1 MVTAEATSSSLS
13 KERRRGVHERAG
25 AIVNLLFLGAGI
37 GLIVV
42 AIAMDRAWLDRHVL
56 PHMFLTRGQQLLWWA
71 VERGAVLIAGL
82 GLVALLRPRAA
93 RAVRQGRGW
102 ALVRHGLILLVTIV
116 FSLIACELILRTPW
130 WRGIDHWAATEE
142 PLRAADA
149 RLGWTLVGG
158 RSGREEF
165 NGRRILYHVDAGG
178 HRIGDPARPVDPA
191 RPAILFTGESIML
204 GFRLNWP
211 ETVAGRTEALTGIQA
226 ANLAV
231 NGYGT
236 DQAFLRLH
244 DELPRFA
251 RPVAV
256 VALFAPS
263 LFERN
268 LDDDRPH
275 LDAALRRHDGRPAL
289 KLERLMKNVALY
301 HSSAAIDRGVAA
313 TSAVLRETVRE
324 ARARNAA
331 VLILVPGFAPEQ
343 PTEAAIRHR
352 VLDDAGLPYLQVTLD
367 PRWRLTGDRH
377 PDARAD
383 QVMARAI
390 VLALARQRPDLFRLQ
405 QGR

>member
-1 MVTAEATSSSLS
+1 VTAESISPGQPA
-13 KERRRGVHERAG
+13 EHRRAAALVD
-25 AIVNLLFLGAGI
+25 LLFLGGGV
-37 GLIVV
+37 GLVLL

-82 GLVALLRPRAA
+82 GLITLLRPRIVRAIRHGGA
-93 RAVRQGRGW
+93 RAL
-102 ALVRHGLILLVTIV
+102 ASHGLLILMAVV
-116 FSLIACELILRTPW
+116 FSLAACELILRTPW

-142 PLRAADA
+142 PLRTADP
-149 RLGWTLVGG
+149 RLGWKLVGG
-158 RSGREEF
+158 RTGVERF
-165 NGRRILYHVDAGG
+165 NGRPIVYHVDAGG
-178 HRIGDPARPVDPA
+178 HRIGDPRRPLDHA
-191 RPAILFTGESIML
+191 QPAILFTGESIML

-211 ETVAGRTEALTGIQA
+211 ETIAGRTEALTGVQA

-236 DQAFLRLH
+236 DQAFVRLH

-251 RPVAV
+251 MPVAV

-275 LDAALRRHDGRPAL
+275 LDAALRWQAGRPTL

-301 HSSAAIDRGVAA
+301 HRIAAIEQAMAA

-324 ARARNAA
+324 ARARHAA
-331 VLILVPGFAPEQ
+331 VLILVPCFAPEQ
-343 PTEAAIRHR
+343 PTEAAIRRR
-352 VLDDAGLPYLQVTLD
+352 VLDDAGLPYLQVMLD
-367 PRWRLTGDRH
+367 PRWRLAGDRH
-377 PDARAD
+377 PDAHAD
-383 QVMARAI
+383 RVMARAI
-390 VLALARQRPDLFRLQ
+390 VVALAHQRPDLFRSHRGQ
-405 QGR
+405 

>member
-1 MVTAEATSSSLS
+1 VTAEPTSPGQP
-13 KERRRGVHERAG
+13 KEDQRGVHGQAG
-25 AIVNLLFLGAGI
+25 AIVDLLLLGAGI
-37 GLIVV
+37 GLIIL
-42 AIAMDRAWLDRHVL
+42 AIALDRAWLDRHVL

-82 GLVALLRPRAA
+82 GLIALLRPRMAG
-93 RAVRQGRGW
+93 AVRQGRGR
-102 ALVRHGLILLVTIV
+102 ALASHGLFAVIAIV
-116 FSLIACELILRTPW
+116 FSLVACELILRTPW
-130 WRGIDHWAATEE
+130 WRGVDHWAATEE
-142 PLRAADA
+142 PLRTADA
-149 RLGWTLVGG
+149 RLGWRLIGG
-158 RSGREEF
+158 RSGLERF
-165 NGRRILYHVDAGG
+165 NGRSILYHVDAGG
-178 HRIGDPARPVDPA
+178 HRIGDPARPVDYA

-211 ETVAGRTEALTGIQA
+211 ETIAGRTEALTGIQA

-236 DQAFLRLH
+236 DQAFVRLH

-275 LDAALRRHDGRPAL
+275 LDAALRWHPGRPTL
-289 KLERLMKNVALY
+289 KLARLMKNVVLY
-301 HSSAAIDRGVAA
+301 HSMASIEQGMAA

-324 ARARNAA
+324 AHARHAA
-331 VLILVPGFAPEQ
+331 VLILVPRFAPEQ
-343 PTEAAIRHR
+343 PAEAAIRRH

-367 PRWRLTGDRH
+367 PSWRLAGDRH

-383 QVMARAI
+383 RAMVRAI
-390 VLALARQRPDLFRLQ
+390 VIALAQQRPDLFRS
-405 QGR
+405 R

>member
-1 MVTAEATSSSLS
+1 VTAEPISPGQP
-13 KERRRGVHERAG
+13 EEYRRAA
-25 AIVNLLFLGAGI
+25 AIVDMLLLGGGI
-37 GLIVV
+37 GLIVL

-71 VERGAVLIAGL
+71 LERGTVLIAGL
-82 GLVALLRPRAA
+82 ALIALLRPRIA
-93 RAVRQGRGW
+93 RAVRRGGGR
-102 ALVRHGLILLVTIV
+102 ALASHSLFILMAVV
-116 FSLIACELILRTPW
+116 FSLVACELILRTSW

-142 PLRAADA
+142 PLRTADA
-149 RLGWTLVGG
+149 RLGWKLVGG
-158 RSGREEF
+158 RSGVERF
-165 NGRRILYHVDAGG
+165 NERTILYHVDADG
-178 HRIGDPARPVDPA
+178 HRIGDPRRPLDHA
-191 RPAILFTGESIML
+191 QPAILFTGESIML

-211 ETVAGRTEALTGIQA
+211 ETIAGRTEALTGIQA

-251 RPVAV
+251 RPAAV

-275 LDAALRRHDGRPAL
+275 IDAALRWHAGRPTL

-301 HSSAAIDRGVAA
+301 HSVAAIEQAMAA

-324 ARARNAA
+324 ARARHAA
-331 VLILVPGFAPEQ
+331 VLILVPCFAPEQ
-343 PTEAAIRHR
+343 PTEAAIRRR
-352 VLDDAGLPYLQVTLD
+352 VLDDAGLPYLQVMLD
-367 PRWRLTGDRH
+367 PRWRLAGDRH
-377 PDARAD
+377 PDAHAD
-383 QVMARAI
+383 RIMARAI
-390 VLALARQRPDLFRLQ
+390 VIALARQHPDLFRPH
-405 QGR
+405 RSR

>member
-1 MVTAEATSSSLS
+1 VTAEPTSPSQP
-13 KERRRGVHERAG
+13 KEHQRVHGRAG
-25 AIVNLLFLGAGI
+25 AVVELLFLGTGI
-37 GLIVV
+37 GLIGL

-82 GLVALLRPRAA
+82 GLIAWLRPRVA
-93 RAVRQGRGW
+93 RAVRQGRGR
-102 ALVRHGLILLVTIV
+102 ALVSHGLLAVIAVI
-116 FSLIACELILRTPW
+116 FSLIACEFILRTPW
-130 WRGIDHWAATEE
+130 WRGVDHWAATEE
-142 PLRAADA
+142 PLRTADA
-149 RLGWTLVGG
+149 RLGWRLVGG
-158 RSGREEF
+158 RSGLERF
-165 NGRRILYHVDAGG
+165 NGQRILYHVDAGG
-178 HRIGDPARPVDPA
+178 HRIGDPGRPIDYA

-211 ETVAGRTEALTGIQA
+211 ETIAGRTEALTGIQA

-236 DQAFLRLH
+236 DQAFVRLH

-251 RPVAV
+251 RPVAL

-275 LDAALRRHDGRPAL
+275 LDAALRWHPGRPTL

-301 HSSAAIDRGVAA
+301 HSVAAIDQGVAA
-313 TSAVLRETVRE
+313 TRAVLRETVRE
-324 ARARNAA
+324 ARARHAA

-367 PRWRLTGDRH
+367 PRWRLAGDRH

-383 QVMARAI
+383 QVMARTI
-390 VLALARQRPDLFRLQ
+390 VIALARQRPDLFRS
-405 QGR
+405 R